1 MTYVALSAQSSV
13 VVNVQVLPP
22 FSNYLS
28 VYLDNPNKV
37 VVTLQNTG
45 RAAVDVKLKASLEG
59 DNGVKIYTNDAF
71 NPPAALHLEPV
82 AFKRLDFSSNEVR
95 QYLDLNNI
103 TCEGISKLSM
113 PEIS

>member
-1 MTYVALSAQSSV
+1 MFRSKNKKMRKLLLCFCLCFSGMALFAQSV

-45 RAAVDVKLKASLEG
+45 RSAVDIKLKASLEG

-71 NPPAALHLEPV
+71 NPPAA
-82 AFKRLDFSSNEVR
+82 KR
-95 QYLDLNNI
+95 
-103 TCEGISKLSM
+103 GKLL
-113 PEIS
+113 